1 MTSVLEFLALP
12 LTACI
17 AFVLIHA
24 YFGVHV
30 LRRRIVFADLALAQ
44 LSALGATLAFANG
57 HAPASAAGFAYALAF
72 TMLGAAL
79 LTFARPL
86 AKAMSQEAFVGIVYV
101 VASAA
106 TVLVI
111 DRSPQGAEHVKQ
123 MLIGSILMVD
133 GADVASLAML
143 YAAIGALHW
152 LARDRMLALSSAAT
166 ASAQS
171 SRSVLAWDFLFY
183 ASFGVVVTS
192 SVMTAG
198 VLVVFSFLIVPAV
211 IGTLFGETLATI
223 LGIAWIAGIGAS
235 AAGVTLAYALDLP
248 TGAAIVT
255 ALGGAL
261 ALTGIVKALCTGA
274 NRRFRQRLLLR
285 VASACALLL
294 VLASGAWLVVNPA
307 ADQPLLRIV
316 EDALGGPTRFLGAA
330 DQETFVAAQR
340 DTLRFTREVE
350 RLNGMEREARYDAT
364 PLSDEDVRRIGS
376 YQQSFNEMVRGEQ
389 FVQGVL
395 RTKARRRERWLL
407 GVPAM
412 VISLAGLLWLARSAG
427 RARRNAPPDNVAPS
441 NDVRYAKPLT

>member
-1 MTSVLEFLALP
+1 MTSVLGFLALP
-12 LTACI
+12 LTACV

-57 HAPASAAGFAYALAF
+57 HAPASVAGFAYALAF
-72 TMLGAAL
+72 TMVGAAL
-79 LTFARPL
+79 LSLARPL
-86 AKAMSQEAFVGIVYV
+86 AKSMSQEAFVGILYV

-133 GADVASLAML
+133 GGDVARLAVL
-143 YAAIGALHW
+143 YAIIGVLHW
-152 LARDRMLALSSAAT
+152 LARDRMLALSNAAT
-166 ASAQS
+166 VSPQASP
-171 SRSVLAWDFLFY
+171 SVLAWDFLFY

-211 IGTLFGETLATI
+211 IGTLFGRTLAII
-223 LGIAWIAGIGAS
+223 LAIAWVAGMVAS
-235 AAGVTLAYALDLP
+235 AAGVALAYALDLP

-261 ALTGIVKALCTGA
+261 ALAGMVKALCTGA
-274 NRRFRQRLLLR
+274 NRRSHQRLSLR
-285 VASACALLL
+285 VGSACALVL
-294 VLASGAWLVVNPA
+294 VLASGAWLVVNPS
-307 ADQPLLRIV
+307 ADQPIVRLV
-316 EDALGGPTRFLGAA
+316 EDAMGGPARFLDAA
-330 DQETFVAAQR
+330 DQETFAAAQR

-350 RLNGMEREARYDAT
+350 RLNGMEREARHGAT
-364 PLSDEDVRRIGS
+364 PLTDEDVRRIGS

-395 RTKARRRERWLL
+395 RTKARRRERWVL

-412 VISLAGLLWLARSAG
+412 VVSLAGLFWLARSAG
-427 RARRNAPPDNVAPS
+427 RARRHASEDGVATPS
-441 NDVRYAKPLT
+441 DVRYAKPLT